1 MKRLIGCWNV
11 TGGSSAGGP
20 GTSVAVPKIVA
31 YFSEGSDNENFEPDW
46 ECPNC
51 GFGVA
56 EDYVTCPHCGS
67 ELNWSLARK
76 PSKTF
81 KKFMARL

>member
-1 MKRLIGCWNV
+1 MKKIKLVN
-11 TGGSSAGGP
+11 
-20 GTSVAVPKIVA
+20 VAVPKIVA
-31 YFSEGSDNENFEPDW
+31 YFYEGFDNENFEPDW

-67 ELNWSLARK
+67 ELDWSRARK
-76 PSKTF
+76 PSKAF

>member
-1 MKRLIGCWNV
+1 MKKIKLVN
-11 TGGSSAGGP
+11 
-20 GTSVAVPKIVA
+20 VAVPEIVS

-67 ELNWSLARK
+67 ELDWSRARN
-76 PSKTF
+76 PSKAF

>member
-1 MKRLIGCWNV
+1 MKKIKLVN
-11 TGGSSAGGP
+11 
-20 GTSVAVPKIVA
+20 VAVPKIVA
-31 YFSEGSDNENFEPDW
+31 YFSEGSNNENFEPDW

-67 ELNWSLARK
+67 ELDWSRAIK